1 MERKIITV
9 NDFYDVARNN
19 DYFLWHFMKKNQEN
33 SILGLFSFFKT
44 RENQDNKIKEILDLV
59 DIPYFESYTE
69 DSIDFL
75 LDLGFSPKQLWD
87 NSYSKLYIS
96 HQERFNPIL
105 IGFKKFTKVR
115 STFDTCYCVDGVLD
129 VITNLNPEF
138 LTKINTDD

>member
-9 NDFYDVARNN
+9 NDFYNVARNN

-33 SILGLFSFFKT
+33 SIVGLFSFFKT

-75 LDLGFSPKQLWD
+75 LDLGFSPNLLWD
-87 NSYSKLYIS
+87 NSYSELFIS
-96 HQERFNPIL
+96 AQERFNPIL

-115 STFDTCYCVDGVLD
+115 STLDTCYCVDGVLD

-138 LTKINTDD
+138 LTKINTED